1 MHGQV
6 RIQHNKWLRLFQ
18 LKYEGEKEKKNH
30 PGHELSMASDYMG
43 FCWEVIQDP
52 VTVYASIHVI
62 SVISVFIKERTQRRA
77 QIASQPD
84 ASANQ
89 RDILCAM
96 LESQWKRSGIPKR
109 NATEKHRFTKKKT
122 KQNTH
127 NTTISA
133 RENPSQQAWL
143 TDSNVYQKSRQ
154 VNNRAPFESDHRSS
168 LQYTSQEP
176 RWKRYPSVLFLFFPI
191 RKAWPSGKG

>member
-1 MHGQV
+1 MKG
-6 RIQHNKWLRLFQ
+6 K
-18 LKYEGEKEKKNH
+18 KKKKNKH

-109 NATEKHRFTKKKT
+109 NATEKHRFAKKKLNKT
-122 KQNTH
+122 PITP
-127 NTTISA
+127 
-133 RENPSQQAWL
+133 PSLLERIHHSKLDWL
-143 TDSNVYQKSRQ
+143 TRTFIRNLDRSITGRL
-154 VNNRAPFESDHRSS
+154 SS
-168 LQYTSQEP
+168 LIIGPVYNTLHRNRDGKDTRVFFFFFFRFAKHGRLE
-176 RWKRYPSVLFLFFPI
+176 KARYDA
-191 RKAWPSGKG
+191 KMWYKEMKKK

>member
-1 MHGQV
+1 
-6 RIQHNKWLRLFQ
+6 
-18 LKYEGEKEKKNH
+18 
-30 PGHELSMASDYMG
+30 MASDYMG

-109 NATEKHRFTKKKT
+109 NATEKHRFT
-122 KQNTH
+122 
-127 NTTISA
+127 
-133 RENPSQQAWL
+133 
-143 TDSNVYQKSRQ
+143 QK
-154 VNNRAPFESDHRSS
+154 N
-168 LQYTSQEP
+168 
-176 RWKRYPSVLFLFFPI
+176 
-191 RKAWPSGKG
+191 